1 MVIFNVGSTS
11 FCVKQALK
19 KMLHSCAR
27 CCFLRKLTLE
37 ISTDLQRRSNNNS
50 PAFHVKRDT
59 SGRGKDGKKRPRRGP
74 MKDNVGNDDFPDT
87 YVLDPPAGGSCFCA
101 LFHPAVA
108 GRYYCLTS
116 SGCLKF
122 PSIKQLAP
130 IRSFRKP
137 PQKLVEP

>member
-37 ISTDLQRRSNNNS
+37 ISPDLQRRSNNNS

-59 SGRGKDGKKRPRRGP
+59 SGRGKDSKKRPRRGP

-87 YVLDPPAGGSCFCA
+87 YVLDPYRVLLLCTFP
-101 LFHPAVA
+101 
-108 GRYYCLTS
+108 
-116 SGCLKF
+116 SGCRRTLLLF
-122 PSIKQLAP
+122 DILRMSEI
-130 IRSFRKP
+130 SFDKAVSANKIISKTTT
-137 PQKLVEP
+137 QKLVEP

>member
-50 PAFHVKRDT
+50 PAFQAGEKT
-59 SGRGKDGKKRPRRGP
+59 AK
-74 MKDNVGNDDFPDT
+74 ND
-87 YVLDPPAGGSCFCA
+87 
-101 LFHPAVA
+101 
-108 GRYYCLTS
+108 
-116 SGCLKF
+116 
-122 PSIKQLAP
+122 
-130 IRSFRKP
+130 
-137 PQKLVEP
+137 LVEVQ